1 MVSYAAFVKPY
12 GTGAV
17 SGQLPKAGLRL
28 FTKRSFYRRNP
39 AASMTSL
46 ANKQIL
52 LGVTGGIAA
61 YKSADLVR
69 RLQDAGASVQVVMT
83 PAAQEF
89 ITPLTMQALSGNP
102 VHTQLLDPE
111 AEAGMGHI
119 QLARW
124 ADLVLI
130 APATADFMARMTQG
144 MGNDL
149 LTSICLA
156 TTAPIALA
164 PAMNQGMW
172 HNQATQANLDLLIQ
186 RKIHIFGPAD
196 GGQACGDIGPGRMLE
211 PLQLVDAAARL
222 FICGSLAG
230 KKVVITAGPTR
241 EALDPV
247 RYLSNYSSGKM
258 GYALA
263 QAAAEA
269 GAETILISGPTQL
282 ATPAR
287 VKRIDVISAENML
300 AASLLAAKDCDL
312 FIAAA
317 AVADY
322 RPAQI
327 AAQKM
332 KKGASD
338 TLTLTLVKN
347 PDIVANI
354 AVLNPKPFT
363 VGFAAESEN
372 LLEYA
377 RDKLQRKN
385 LDLVVANNISDNHIG
400 FNSDDNAVTLIDK
413 NSTREISQRSK
424 HQLARELI
432 AHFAQTI
439 TAP

>member
-1 MVSYAAFVKPY
+1 
-12 GTGAV
+12 
-17 SGQLPKAGLRL
+17 
-28 FTKRSFYRRNP
+28 
-39 AASMTSL
+39 MTSL

-69 RLQDAGASVQVVMT
+69 RLQDAGACVQVVMT

-89 ITPLTMQALSGNP
+89 ITPLTLQALSGNP

-130 APATADFMARMTQG
+130 APATADFMARLTQG

-156 TTAPIALA
+156 TAAPIAIA

-172 HNQATQANLDLLIQ
+172 HNQATQTNLDILIQ

-211 PLQLVDAAARL
+211 PLQLVDAAASL
-222 FICGSLAG
+222 FTSGSLAG

-287 VKRIDVISAENML
+287 VKRIDVISAQDMHI
-300 AASLLAAKDCDL
+300 ASLHAAKECDL

-332 KKGASD
+332 KKGESD
-338 TLTLTLVKN
+338 MLVMSLVKN
-347 PDIVANI
+347 PDIVASI
-354 AVLNPKPFT
+354 AALDPKPFT

-372 LLEYA
+372 MLEYA
-377 RDKLQRKN
+377 RAKLVRKN
-385 LDLVVANNISDNHIG
+385 LDLVVANNISDSQIG
-400 FNSDDNAVTLIDK
+400 FNSDDNAVTLVDK
-413 NSTREISQRSK
+413 NSTIEISQRSK
-424 HQLARELI
+424 QQLARELI
-432 AHFAQTI
+432 ARFAQTI

>member
-1 MVSYAAFVKPY
+1 MS
-12 GTGAV
+12 
-17 SGQLPKAGLRL
+17 
-28 FTKRSFYRRNP
+28 
-39 AASMTSL
+39 SL

-89 ITPLTMQALSGNP
+89 ITPLTLQALSGNP

-130 APATADFMARMTQG
+130 APASADFMARLTQG

-156 TTAPIALA
+156 TAAPIALA

-172 HNQATQANLDLLIQ
+172 RNQATQANLDLLIE

-211 PLQLVDAAARL
+211 PLQLVDATASL
-222 FICGSLAG
+222 FATGSLAG
-230 KKVVITAGPTR
+230 KTLVITAGPTR
-241 EALDPV
+241 EAIDPV
-247 RYLSNYSSGKM
+247 RYLSNHSSGKM

-263 QAAAEA
+263 EAAAEA
-269 GAETILISGPTQL
+269 GAKTILISGPTQL
-282 ATPAR
+282 KTPPR
-287 VKRIDVISAENML
+287 VQRIDVTSAQQMFDASM
-300 AASLLAAKDCDL
+300 AAADSCDV

-322 RPAQI
+322 RPAQV
-327 AAQKM
+327 APQKL
-332 KKGASD
+332 KKGADESI
-338 TLTLTLVKN
+338 TLTLVKN
-347 PDIVANI
+347 PDIVASV
-354 AVLNPKPFT
+354 AALPKRPFT

-372 LLEYA
+372 LLDYGRA
-377 RDKLQRKN
+377 KLVHKK
-385 LDLVVANNISDNHIG
+385 LDLVIANNISDSRIG
-400 FNSDDNAVTLIDK
+400 FNSDENAVTVIDEHS
-413 NSTREISQRSK
+413 NHELSQRSK
-424 HQLARELI
+424 QQLARELI
-432 AHFAQTI
+432 ALIARKV
-439 TAP
+439 TAPTQ